1 LNKEELINRI
11 VEAEW
16 KMFQDVPNIGGKA
29 SCQEDYRTFKINRYG
44 QDTSWS
50 EDVLESYLN
59 DLNEAQKQKRNLLT
73 EKYARMMESTSPNDY
88 EKIANLLPGLS
99 SETVSLIE
107 KIIEI
112 ILPWEEEIKAKYP
125 DIAKRGRPIH
135 SSSDTLHVTSIE
147 TYLRGE
153 LPTYSL
159 QTLKLYLNN
168 LKKLKAENIN
178 GSEISLGYMMQQY
191 GFPSLQEANQK
202 LKR

>member
-11 VEAEW
+11 VEGEW

-44 QDTSWS
+44 QDASWS

-73 EKYARMMESTSPNDY
+73 EKYARMMESTSPIEY
-88 EKIANLLPGLS
+88 KKIANLLPVLS
-99 SETVSLIE
+99 PETVSLIE
-107 KIIEI
+107 EIIKV
-112 ILPWEEEIKAKYP
+112 ILPWEEEIKSRYP

-159 QTLKLYLNN
+159 RTLKLYLNN

-178 GSEISLGYMMQQY
+178 GSEIALEYMMRQY
-191 GFPSLQEANQK
+191 GFPSLHEANEK
-202 LKR
+202 LKG